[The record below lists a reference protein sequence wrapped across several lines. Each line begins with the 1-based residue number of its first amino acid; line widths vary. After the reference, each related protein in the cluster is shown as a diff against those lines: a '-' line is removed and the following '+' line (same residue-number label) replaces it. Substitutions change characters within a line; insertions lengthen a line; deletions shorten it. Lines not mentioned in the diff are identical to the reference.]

1 MIVNDQSTM
10 YVSYAHRTYSNILHM
25 EQTRSWAHP
34 RYKQLV
40 MKCSEA
46 ISVNYESEFH
56 TYINKT
62 NDACWILFGKVTNS
76 RKQKIHGN

>member
-1 MIVNDQSTM
+1 MICAYSSTSPFVLTSLVYMIVNDQSTM

-62 NDACWILFGKVTNS
+62 NDAC
-76 RKQKIHGN
+76 